1 MDAFAI
7 GFAVFGAL
15 VCASALINERQ
26 RTIYEANGPTREREK
41 ELDYLTRP
49 TSLFVVDNESSLASA
64 VRTACRK

>member
-15 VCASALINERQ
+15 IGASALINERQ
-26 RTIYEANGPTREREK
+26 RTLYDADGASRATDK

-49 TSLFVVDNESSLASA
+49 PSSFVVDNESSLASA